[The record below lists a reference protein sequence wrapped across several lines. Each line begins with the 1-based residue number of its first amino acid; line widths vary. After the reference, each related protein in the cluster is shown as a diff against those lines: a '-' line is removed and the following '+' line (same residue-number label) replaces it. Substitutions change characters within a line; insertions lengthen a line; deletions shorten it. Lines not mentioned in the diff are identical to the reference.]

1 VKLGPG
7 VPCYGM
13 LPLLVCALSKRGS
26 RARQDAQGGLG
37 QAGARHQGGGEGR
50 EAGGRGRAAQAVPR
64 HLLRR
69 RRGHAPRDEQVL
81 PGAAPPALPGSVPR
95 PPALCRASPAQS
107 ACAVLR
113 GATTWLVQGRCVCLA
128 RLLPVLAHLGAW
140 RERTLCPASIVWPV
154 HSIGCSRRPWEP
166 TELRQSRPCQRL
178 RAAPHAARARRP
190 HAAPPRVQPHPRG
203 AAGVQRHRAVH
214 QLEGDRRQEGGLHA
228 AGGPGGQ
235 ALRGLTAAGARR
247 SLRPRGRAGAAGR
260 RVRDA
265 AHSALAAGSARLCSR
280 SPGCMNQG
288 GLLTASSKVFSALGA
303 CTCALRCV
311 CAPAWRAARVRR
323 CQLRNTLLPCC
334 VPVQVNA
341 VPAFRIL
348 NAWPG
353 VLSAGSLA

>member
-1 VKLGPG
+1 
-7 VPCYGM
+7 M

-260 RVRDA
+260 RARGA
-265 AHSALAAGSARLCSR
+265 AHSAAAAGSARLCSR
-280 SPGCMNQG
+280 SPGCMKAMRPAHSLVKGVQG
-288 GLLTASSKVFSALGA
+288 ARSLRLR
-303 CTCALRCV
+303 CALRVRPCL
-311 CAPAWRAARVRR
+311 AGGARAA
-323 CQLRNTLLPCC
+323 LRHTLLPCC